1 MKSSLTVRSSSVQR
15 GFAIANLLAYA
26 IMIAANCLSVFLPLN
41 GKTQAQLS
49 GHYPNLFTP
58 AGYIFSVWGVIY
70 MLLFGFII
78 YQLYVLFVTHHRD
91 KMRVLYISPL
101 FIGVCLCNAGWLF
114 AWHYELITISVL
126 IMIIHLWLLV
136 LIHDRLSL
144 SIAWWPLAPKIWID
158 IPFSIYLG
166 WICVATIANVTAW
179 LVSEGI
185 HLSFLLPQVWAIIMI
200 IIALLVG
207 MFYVFTRN
215 NKFVALTIVW
225 AFYGIISKRRETGGK
240 GSHTLVLATGLAL
253 GILLLIILLN
263 SFRRRDPD
271 YKPNMSA

>member
-1 MKSSLTVRSSSVQR
+1 MKSSLLMRSSSVQK
-15 GFAIANLLAYA
+15 GFAVANLLAYA
-26 IMIAANCLSVFLPLN
+26 IMIITNCLSIFLPLN

-49 GHYPNLFTP
+49 GQYPNLFTP
-58 AGYIFSVWGVIY
+58 AGYIFSVWAVIY

-78 YQLYVLFVTHHRD
+78 YQFYVLFVAHHRD
-91 KMRVLYISPL
+91 KMNILYISPL

-114 AWHYELITISVL
+114 AWHYEFTTISVL
-126 IMIIHLWLLV
+126 IMIVHLCLLV
-136 LIHDRLSL
+136 IIHDRLSL
-144 SIAWWPLAPKIWID
+144 SISWWPLATKLWLD

-166 WICVATIANVTAW
+166 WICVATIANITAW
-179 LVSEGI
+179 IVSKNI
-185 HLSFLLPQVWAIIMI
+185 HLSFLPPQMWTIIMI
-200 IIALLVG
+200 IVALLAG

-215 NKFVALTIVW
+215 NKFVALTIAW
-225 AFYGIISKRRETGGK
+225 AFYGIISKRSESGGQ

-263 SFRRRDPD
+263 TFRRRDPD